1 MRLRV
6 LTIAVLA
13 TATAAASL
21 PAGASTPAGNKHR
34 TFREARHLVALGPLP
49 VVRNRL
55 TQAPRGLRHPATQ
68 PQARSLVDV
77 KRFWR
82 VDMSFRHAGHW
93 IKTHHPRGL
102 TASLSGTFRSHGRVT
117 TRFVGYDAADSASW
131 VQGQLQI
138 EIERGPHGTS
148 LWRVD
153 GMALWLDP
161 RPIRDTYRGHRARIT
176 THTGC
181 PASDRHF
188 HDVRNSGAR
197 LGKMM
202 LPPGK
207 PSAVLLC
214 RYAGLNGKAFALA
227 AHHRYGPRIANRLA
241 HRLRAMSLAHVDGG
255 VTSCPMDDGSAAV
268 AAFALPGRSDVAIWV
283 HLTGCRS
290 DDNGVIVGG
299 DAIGSAVL
307 RLLPGS

>member
-1 MRLRV
+1 MSLRV
-6 LTIAVLA
+6 LALAVLA
-13 TATAAASL
+13 TATVAGNL
-21 PAGASTPAGNKHR
+21 PASATTPAANRHR
-34 TFREARHLVALGPLP
+34 TIREARHLVTLAPLP
-49 VVRNRL
+49 PARHRL
-55 TQAPRGLRHPATQ
+55 AHAPRGLHQ
-68 PQARSLVDV
+68 PGAQPEARSLVDV

-82 VDMSFRHAGHW
+82 VDMSFRRAGNW

-102 TASLSGTFRSHGRVT
+102 TASLSGTVGSHGRVIS
-117 TRFVGYDAADSASW
+117 RFVGFDAKDSAAW
-131 VQGQLQI
+131 VEAQLQI

-161 RPIRDTYRGHRARIT
+161 RPMHDTYHGHRARIT

-188 HDVRNSGAR
+188 RDVRNTGAR
-197 LGKMM
+197 LAKMM

-214 RYAGLNGKAFALA
+214 RYAGLNGKAFSLR
-227 AHHRYGPRIANRLA
+227 AHHRYGPRIAGRLA
-241 HRLRAMSLAHVDGG
+241 QRLRAMSLAHIDGG
-255 VTSCPMDDGSAAV
+255 VRFCPMDDESAAV
-268 AAFALPGRSDVAIWV
+268 AAFAFPDRPDVAIWISV
-283 HLTGCRS
+283 TGCRS

-299 DAIGSAVL
+299 DAIGSPVL
-307 RLLPGS
+307 RLLHGS